1 MYVGWE
7 GGNQL
12 EMSVLFLQLPDRTK
26 FCFDVTIFIQATL
39 IRVSTLYFII
49 FVKKE
54 INTCIRI
61 NNDVFFYKN
70 HDGELGDMSRNYPR
84 LIFFKEVITEH
95 HF

>member
-54 INTCIRI
+54 INTCVRI
-61 NNDVFFYKN
+61 NIDVFFYKN
-70 HDGELGDMSRNYPR
+70 HDGEL
-84 LIFFKEVITEH
+84 
-95 HF
+95 